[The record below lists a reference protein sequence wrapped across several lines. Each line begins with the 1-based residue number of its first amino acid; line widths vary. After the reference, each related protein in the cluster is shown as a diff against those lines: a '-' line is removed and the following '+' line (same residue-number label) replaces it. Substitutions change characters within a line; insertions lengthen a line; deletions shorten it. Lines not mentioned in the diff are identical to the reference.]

1 MCLCVS
7 VRVCASVCL
16 CACHVGR
23 SRISSESKLD
33 FVVVAVWFVPAR
45 TRVVTTKKCTRRF
58 VLLCSERHES
68 GKLFRRGIRERKQR
82 GARGRR
88 DRRDRRALSSV
99 CVCACVL
106 AFAGAQVTVSLAR
119 ASSVL
124 ASPRLPTSQAVTRAP
139 PRRRAPPSPRTRP
152 VSAPVRPLDRQHG
165 WGGHREG
172 LFLCV
177 VRATTQNSDDHW
189 PVGHPWMTHP
199 NTPGGPRSPLK
210 DPIRPL
216 HRPHFQI
223 TSSVCRG
230 TLDRS
235 QSKAPVGPLDLP
247 FLYRRESGDTS
258 LHPPPRVMRGRPW
271 GHMYESCW
279 LQPDEADRAPSGR
292 D

>member
-1 MCLCVS
+1 VS

-88 DRRDRRALSSV
+88 DWRDRRALSSV
-99 CVCACVL
+99 CACACVRVFVCACVL
-106 AFAGAQVTVSLAR
+106 AFDGAQVTVSLAR

-139 PRRRAPPSPRTRP
+139 PSTRSTLPTYAPRLYSRASSGPPTW
-152 VSAPVRPLDRQHG
+152 VG
-165 WGGHREG
+165 W
-172 LFLCV
+172 
-177 VRATTQNSDDHW
+177 
-189 PVGHPWMTHP
+189 
-199 NTPGGPRSPLK
+199 TPGRGVP
-210 DPIRPL
+210 
-216 HRPHFQI
+216 
-223 TSSVCRG
+223 VCR
-230 TLDRS
+230 LSD
-235 QSKAPVGPLDLP
+235 
-247 FLYRRESGDTS
+247 
-258 LHPPPRVMRGRPW
+258 HPELG
-271 GHMYESCW
+271 
-279 LQPDEADRAPSGR
+279 
-292 D
+292 